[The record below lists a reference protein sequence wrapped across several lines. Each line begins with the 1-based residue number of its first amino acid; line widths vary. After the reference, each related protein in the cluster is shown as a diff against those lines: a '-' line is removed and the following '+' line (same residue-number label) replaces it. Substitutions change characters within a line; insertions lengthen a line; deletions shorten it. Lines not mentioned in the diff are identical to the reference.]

1 MIDIN
6 NNLSMIFN
14 RNNDTLVL
22 ETMKYLENMINNSE
36 F

>member
-22 ETMKYLENMINNSE
+22 ETMTFLANMINNS
-36 F
+36 

>member
-6 NNLSMIFN
+6 NNLSMFFN

-22 ETMKYLENMINNSE
+22 ETMTFLANMINNS
-36 F
+36 